1 MPPAPHY
8 ACIAHASCCRAQ
20 QLLAHAAWPLA
31 APRHSPLLPGH
42 QPAPGEPSQSP
53 LSVHPASGHLHNL
66 ARRVPVPHSSVLPGP
81 PTPPPGEKDTCKY
94 YIIQSG
100 DTLETI
106 ALSLGLLR
114 LDLEEINP
122 QASTLQVGWG
132 GLGPRRAQDL
142 TCLWAERTPRH
153 PRCRWGGGA
162 EEGFALGVVGV
173 RRASDRTC
181 LRAQGWWWCHDP
193 PKLRRASYWVWAG
206 GQHVGRSGQ
215 RQCHPC
221 VPAPA
226 QVNQF
231 VKLTG
236 WRDSCPE
243 PGNSESCRVYIAEG
257 GDSLSTIAMAF
268 SVDLG
273 QVRSQSV
280 VIQLTVCGAQL
291 AWRGVPA
298 CSARCLAVWSLGLPA
313 CRGRWVAGRPR
324 PPPLPALLHRRCCCS
339 CVPLPALIA
348 KPCHSSL
355 PSFPAPPPSL
365 LLAAPGGQPQPAGH
379 RHGRHHPA
387 RHPHRHP
394 ALL

>member
-1 MPPAPHY
+1 M
-8 ACIAHASCCRAQ
+8 
-20 QLLAHAAWPLA
+20 
-31 APRHSPLLPGH
+31 
-42 QPAPGEPSQSP
+42 
-53 LSVHPASGHLHNL
+53 
-66 ARRVPVPHSSVLPGP
+66 PVPHSSVLPGP

-162 EEGFALGVVGV
+162 EEGFALGVVGA

-181 LRAQGWWWCHDP
+181 LRAQGWWRCHDP

-273 QVRSQSV
+273 QVRSSM
-280 VIQLTVCGAQL
+280 ILCPAHSRWCLAYSAGAQLTVGGAQL
-291 AWRGVPA
+291 W
-298 CSARCLAVWSLGLPA
+298 CLALVLLPRLYRHQHLRRA
-313 CRGRWVAGRPR
+313 THR
-324 PPPLPALLHRRCCCS
+324 PPPFPPHPRLCS
-339 CVPLPALIA
+339 LQLQEANPNLQGTDTGVIIQPGTRIA
-348 KPCHSSL
+348 I
-355 PSFPAPPPSL
+355 PPFSDSCGDGAQREG
-365 LLAAPGGQPQPAGH
+365 AAACRHQPAC
-379 RHGRHHPA
+379 A
-387 RHPHRHP
+387 
-394 ALL
+394 AC